1 MARMTVDE
9 LSAALERALGPRLVS
24 FLLYGSAASGAHV
37 PEHSDVNTLLVCDAA
52 DEALFT
58 ALEPP
63 VRAWVGA
70 GHPAP
75 LIFTEREWRESVD
88 AFAIE
93 YEDIRHAHRVLAGRD
108 PWPGITV
115 RRDDLRRQLEQELRG
130 KLLRLRQAY
139 AAHRGDGKRLGELV
153 AASAGGFFTMLRAA
167 LRLAGRPA
175 PAAPDALLRE
185 SAATMGFPAD
195 GVAQLVEQVRG
206 ASAPAVAPRDPRV
219 AQYLQAVARA
229 AQFVNGL

>member
-1 MARMTVDE
+1 MEARGVWRRLSRGVGGVGWRRRVFGRRRGREILIMARMTVDE

-37 PEHSDVNTLLVCDAA
+37 PERSDVNTLLVCDAA

-108 PWPGITV
+108 P
-115 RRDDLRRQLEQELRG
+115 
-130 KLLRLRQAY
+130 
-139 AAHRGDGKRLGELV
+139 
-153 AASAGGFFTMLRAA
+153 
-167 LRLAGRPA
+167 
-175 PAAPDALLRE
+175 
-185 SAATMGFPAD
+185 
-195 GVAQLVEQVRG
+195 
-206 ASAPAVAPRDPRV
+206 RV
-219 AQYLQAVARA
+219 AQYLQAVAQA